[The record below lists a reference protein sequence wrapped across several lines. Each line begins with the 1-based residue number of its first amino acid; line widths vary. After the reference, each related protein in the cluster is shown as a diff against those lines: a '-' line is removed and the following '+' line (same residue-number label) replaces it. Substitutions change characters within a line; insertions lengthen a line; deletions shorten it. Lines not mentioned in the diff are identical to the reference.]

1 MLYGFISLKYNKLI
15 GMILVLLSLTEEGS
29 SSEQSNQLTILIIGD
44 SLVQGFGLAQK
55 DGLVNQLESNLINKG
70 INVGLVNGGVSGDTT
85 AGGLSRLEW
94 SLTDDIDGVVVAL
107 GANDMLRG
115 IPPKHTKNNL
125 S

>member
-1 MLYGFISLKYNKLI
+1 
-15 GMILVLLSLTEEGS
+15 MILVLFSLAVGGS
-29 SSEQSNQLTILIIGD
+29 SSEKFDHLTILIMGD

-55 DGLVNQLESNLINKG
+55 DGLVNQLESTLMHKG
-70 INVGLVNGGVSGDTT
+70 INVDLVNGGVSGDTT

-115 IPPKHTKNNL
+115 FPPKHTKA
-125 S
+125 